1 MANNKVKFGLSH
13 VMYALVTESVA
24 TTGSQSGQVVT
35 SYGDLKAIAGAVSM
49 SMSSSASKSVF
60 RADNSDYYISYGEG
74 GFTGSL
80 EVARVNE
87 TFLKDVLG
95 YKEDNDNI
103 LVQDSAAFQQTQYF
117 ALVFEF
123 SGDQGAQKH
132 CLYKCSADPIDL
144 ASQTTGEGGSTDP
157 QTETLNITV
166 VPRADQDKLIHIQTQ
181 DTTSTAALAAWYT
194 AVPVPT
200 FTQGN

>member
-35 SYGDLKAIAGAVSM
+35 EYGDLKALAGAVSM

-87 TFLKDVLG
+87 QFLKDVLG
-95 YKEDNDNI
+95 YKEDNDKI

-166 VPRADQDKLIHIQTQ
+166 VPRADEDKLIHIQTQ
-181 DTTSTAALAAWYT
+181 DSTSTAALAAWYT